1 MSDTNKRTATLAMG
15 AVAALVACGAVGFWL
30 LRPSAPPLQPLPP
43 VTIAVP
49 QLLNAAPMFVAN
61 TQGLF
66 KKAGVDIISQPF
78 AIGLGAL
85 KSMLDG
91 KADLALVADTPV
103 MFATLVGADVVILS
117 GISTLPRSMTI
128 VARVDRGIQREQD
141 LVGKS
146 VAITPGTSVP
156 YFLDS
161 VLQTKRI
168 SLNAVKRVQLNTDEV
183 ISAIQKGEVDAAVV
197 FQPYLA
203 KLQADMGD
211 KIKTF
216 YAEKLFSMRFV
227 LVGKAGYVD
236 NHPQEVQRV
245 LRALLAADASI
256 SADPVAA
263 RHIVG
268 AALKVD
274 DAMMAKMF
282 DPQDFDV
289 SLKQAQLLALE
300 DQTRW
305 AIAQGLAKPGP
316 VPNYLTLMKYQH
328 LEAVSPDSVQLV
340 R

>member
-1 MSDTNKRTATLAMG
+1 
-15 AVAALVACGAVGFWL
+15 
-30 LRPSAPPLQPLPP
+30 
-43 VTIAVP
+43 
-49 QLLNAAPMFVAN
+49 
-61 TQGLF
+61 
-66 KKAGVDIISQPF
+66 
-78 AIGLGAL
+78 
-85 KSMLDG
+85 
-91 KADLALVADTPV
+91 
-103 MFATLVGADVVILS
+103 
-117 GISTLPRSMTI
+117 
-128 VARVDRGIQREQD
+128 
-141 LVGKS
+141 
-146 VAITPGTSVP
+146 
-156 YFLDS
+156 
-161 VLQTKRI
+161 
-168 SLNAVKRVQLNTDEV
+168 
-183 ISAIQKGEVDAAVV
+183 
-197 FQPYLA
+197 
-203 KLQADMGD
+203 MGD

>member
-1 MSDTNKRTATLAMG
+1 
-15 AVAALVACGAVGFWL
+15 
-30 LRPSAPPLQPLPP
+30 
-43 VTIAVP
+43 
-49 QLLNAAPMFVAN
+49 
-61 TQGLF
+61 
-66 KKAGVDIISQPF
+66 
-78 AIGLGAL
+78 
-85 KSMLDG
+85 
-91 KADLALVADTPV
+91 
-103 MFATLVGADVVILS
+103 
-117 GISTLPRSMTI
+117 
-128 VARVDRGIQREQD
+128 
-141 LVGKS
+141 
-146 VAITPGTSVP
+146 
-156 YFLDS
+156 
-161 VLQTKRI
+161 
-168 SLNAVKRVQLNTDEV
+168 
-183 ISAIQKGEVDAAVV
+183 VV

-316 VPNYLTLMKYQH
+316 VSNYLTLMKYQH